1 MLKHLSRVK
10 VNTYYSRFIKQH
22 PTNNLPLAFQKT
34 VNHGMA
40 QDTDKAQELE
50 AVKAAV
56 KSKAAKKKKKP
67 AASGSSSDSGSGSSG
82 SRSSSS
88 SRSSGSCSDSESSS
102 SADSEAHKK
111 KLKKKAKK
119 EKLKI
124 KKAAAAAAAAG
135 ETEVD
140 AKTKVISWAFF
151 LRGIVSEADR
161 VIKKR
166 LGFIRDQSWYNFR

>member
-124 KKAAAAAAAAG
+124 KKAAAAAAG